1 VHKGKT
7 VIGEQ
12 AAGQDQTYGL
22 VSAPDATEKRRMV
35 LGQGLATQPGRLEET
50 LVEEVLMKRLL
61 TCGICLMMATPV
73 LAQSVSEKTGINAVV
88 GITPSTQDFV
98 TEAAQSDMFEIQSS
112 KLALSSANAPTKDF
126 AQKMID
132 DHTKTTTEL
141 KGVVGK
147 GEAQATLPT
156 DMSSS
161 QQSML
166 AKLRDLHGT
175 DFDKQYHSDQVSV
188 HKDAVSLFQRYG
200 KGGADTQL
208 KTWAAT
214 TTPAL
219 EHHLEMAQ
227 NLNR

>member
-1 VHKGKT
+1 
-7 VIGEQ
+7 
-12 AAGQDQTYGL
+12 
-22 VSAPDATEKRRMV
+22 
-35 LGQGLATQPGRLEET
+35 
-50 LVEEVLMKRLL
+50 
-61 TCGICLMMATPV
+61 MMATPV
-73 LAQSVSEKTGINAVV
+73 SAQSVGEKTGVNAVV

-98 TEAAQSDMFEIQSS
+98 TKAAQGDIFEIQSS
-112 KLALSSANAPTKDF
+112 KLALSSADAPTTDF

-141 KGVVGK
+141 KGAAGK
-147 GEAQATLPT
+147 GGAPATLPT

-200 KGGADTQL
+200 KGGADPQL
-208 KTWAAT
+208 KTWAASSA
-214 TTPAL
+214 PAL

-227 NLNR
+227 NLDK

>member
-1 VHKGKT
+1 
-7 VIGEQ
+7 
-12 AAGQDQTYGL
+12 
-22 VSAPDATEKRRMV
+22 
-35 LGQGLATQPGRLEET
+35 
-50 LVEEVLMKRLL
+50 MKRLVA
-61 TCGICLMMATPV
+61 CGICLMMATPV
-73 LAQSVSEKTGINAVV
+73 LAQSVGEKTGVNAVV

-98 TEAAQSDMFEIQSS
+98 TKAAQSDMFEIQSS
-112 KLALSSANAPTKDF
+112 KLALSSADAPTKDF

-141 KGVVGK
+141 KGAVGK

-175 DFDKQYHSDQVSV
+175 DFDKQYHADQVSV

-200 KGGADTQL
+200 KVGADAQL
-208 KTWAAT
+208 KTWAAST
-214 TTPAL
+214 VPEL

-227 NLNR
+227 NLNK